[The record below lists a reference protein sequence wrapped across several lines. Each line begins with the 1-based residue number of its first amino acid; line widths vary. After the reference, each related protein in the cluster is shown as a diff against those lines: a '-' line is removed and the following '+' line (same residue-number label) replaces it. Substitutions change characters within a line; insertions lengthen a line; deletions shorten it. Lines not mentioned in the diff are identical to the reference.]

1 MQLSLK
7 DKQNII
13 STFPVTELY
22 YERNI
27 HNKVYQS
34 DFCLLIPKGIK
45 YFAWFRQYNGKNL
58 CILLELQQQKEI
70 ADITIRSCC
79 FDSSLCGGRGTIV
92 YGTIFSQKNH
102 SFFII
107 EDLYYFKDIN
117 AQLFSQIKKL
127 NITYQILKYHIGKII
142 IPGNGLMFNLPVI
155 DTNYETIIQKISSCP
170 YTPIWIQHRFFN
182 KHSNYLNQRFNPHY
196 NANLQITASYLP
208 DIYKVFCYDEAGD
221 LIQYGYLHIPSY
233 NTSVMMNDLF
243 REIKENRNLDALEES
258 DDEDEFENISPSK
271 YAYLERKYIMKCVY
285 SRRFKRWIPLEVLS
299 NAQISKIQD
308 ITIFEKK

>member
-1 MQLSLK
+1 
-7 DKQNII
+7 
-13 STFPVTELY
+13 
-22 YERNI
+22 
-27 HNKVYQS
+27 
-34 DFCLLIPKGIK
+34 
-45 YFAWFRQYNGKNL
+45 
-58 CILLELQQQKEI
+58 
-70 ADITIRSCC
+70 
-79 FDSSLCGGRGTIV
+79 
-92 YGTIFSQKNH
+92 
-102 SFFII
+102 
-107 EDLYYFKDIN
+107 
-117 AQLFSQIKKL
+117 
-127 NITYQILKYHIGKII
+127 
-142 IPGNGLMFNLPVI
+142 MFNLPVI

-233 NTSVMMNDLF
+233 KTSVMMNELF